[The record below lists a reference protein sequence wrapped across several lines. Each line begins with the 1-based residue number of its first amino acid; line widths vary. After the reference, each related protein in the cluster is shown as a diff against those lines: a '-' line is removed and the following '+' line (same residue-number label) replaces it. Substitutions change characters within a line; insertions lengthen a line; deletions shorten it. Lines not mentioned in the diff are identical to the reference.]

1 MADEKTHTGGAES
14 LPPLRFWMVAEKVD
28 AMVTGRMT
36 PIILQADRP
45 LSGHGFAG
53 RRNAQ
58 RALDGNSFMWGDKS
72 PPIQSIKRI
81 EK

>member
-1 MADEKTHTGGAES
+1 MLLFLHVKMVQIYF
-14 LPPLRFWMVAEKVD
+14 LPMLFYTRIVAKEVD

-36 PIILQADRP
+36 PIILLADRL
-45 LSGHGFAG
+45 LSSRGFAG

-58 RALDGNSFMWGDKS
+58 RALDGNSFMCGANPHLSK
-72 PPIQSIKRI
+72 